1 MSEFLKLKKSN
12 CKNCYKCIRHCPV
25 KSIRFS
31 GNQAN
36 IVGNECI
43 LCGQCFVVCP
53 QNAKE
58 IADETERVKVLID
71 SGAPVIA
78 SVAPSF
84 IANYDGVGFEELKAA
99 LKKLGFA
106 DAEETAVGA
115 TIVKR
120 EYERLLNEDDR
131 NILISSCCH
140 SVNLLIQKY
149 YPSCLPYLADVLSPM
164 QAHCKD
170 IKQRYPDAK
179 TVFIGPC
186 VAKKDEADYYTGIT
200 DAVLTYEELTEW
212 FEAAGIVPEKKLDKS
227 DESLARFFP
236 TTGGILKTMQ
246 KNMRPDYTYLA
257 VDGVENCMAAL
268 HDIEE
273 GNIEHCFIEMSA
285 CAGSCIGGPVMEK
298 YHRMPVRD
306 YYAVAHYAGKKDF
319 NVAQPDPFTLR
330 KEMEYIGRKLPYPS
344 ESEIREALHR
354 MGKLRPEDE
363 LNCGSCGYNT
373 CREKAVAIIQGKAEV
388 SMCLPFLKE
397 RAENFS
403 DNIINN
409 TPNGIVVLNDKYEV
423 QQINRAA
430 LKLMNIPRESDVM
443 GEPIIRILDPKPFM
457 DVQRTGRT
465 VRDEKVYLAEYDK
478 YIEQTIV
485 LDKEY
490 KALICIMRDV
500 SDEEQQKQRK
510 EELSRQTVETA
521 DKVVD
526 KQMRIVQEIASLLG
540 ETAAE
545 TKIALTKLKESMT
558 DE

>member
-1 MSEFLKLKKSN
+1 MAEFLKLKKSN

-31 GNQAN
+31 GNQAH

-58 IADETERVKVLID
+58 IAGETERAEVLIN

-84 IANYDGVGFEELKAA
+84 IANYDGVGFGELKAA

-120 EYERLLNEDDR
+120 EYERLLKEEHR

-164 QAHCKD
+164 QAHCED
-170 IKQRYPDAK
+170 IKRRNPNAK

-200 DAVLTYEELTEW
+200 DAALTFEELTEW
-212 FEAAGIVPEKKLDKS
+212 FERKGITLNKALDKS

-236 TTGGILKTMQ
+236 TTGGILKTME
-246 KNMRPDYTYLA
+246 KNMLPDYTYIA
-257 VDGVENCMAAL
+257 IDGVENCMAAL

-273 GNIEHCFIEMSA
+273 GNINNCFIEMSA

-306 YYAVAHYAGKKDF
+306 YAAVAAYAGKKDF
-319 NVAQPDPFTLR
+319 TVDQPDELTLR
-330 KEMEYIGRKLPYPS
+330 KNLEYIGRKLPYPS
-344 ESEIREALHR
+344 ESEIRDALHK
-354 MGKLRPEDE
+354 MGKLKPEDE

-430 LKLMNIPRESDVM
+430 LKIMNIPRESDVM